1 MHNIKQAF
9 QIAKQNFCGWRKNPR
24 IYMTFILAAIL
35 CIMLSNQIIS
45 HAVKY
50 ETILQIFEPFIWT
63 YGDATHVMLSSLL
76 LMLLFADMPFINQ
89 STPYWLI
96 RTKRSV
102 WLAGQI
108 IYVVFTTVIYNLFM
122 FVVLG
127 IMGTPFSFWGN
138 VWSETAAMLGYAGG
152 ESITIP
158 VSIKTME
165 ISTPY
170 QCMLWVF
177 LLMLLYTLFVAVFM
191 LFLNI
196 TLGNMAGILGA
207 FALNIYGL
215 LLNPSVFQK
224 LFHFTGR
231 LEYKANVLCG
241 WLSPLNHATFPMHN
255 FGYDFLPE
263 LTVSIVGFLIL
274 IIVFIIL
281 SGIKMKKYN
290 FSFMQLDE

>member
-215 LLNPSVFQK
+215 LLNPSVFSFYRQ
-224 LFHFTGR
+224 TG
-231 LEYKANVLCG
+231 
-241 WLSPLNHATFPMHN
+241 
-255 FGYDFLPE
+255 
-263 LTVSIVGFLIL
+263 I
-274 IIVFIIL
+274 
-281 SGIKMKKYN
+281 
-290 FSFMQLDE
+290 

>member
-102 WLAGQI
+102 WLAD
-108 IYVVFTTVIYNLFM
+108 Y
-122 FVVLG
+122 
-127 IMGTPFSFWGN
+127 
-138 VWSETAAMLGYAGG
+138 
-152 ESITIP
+152 
-158 VSIKTME
+158 
-165 ISTPY
+165 
-170 QCMLWVF
+170 
-177 LLMLLYTLFVAVFM
+177 
-191 LFLNI
+191 
-196 TLGNMAGILGA
+196 
-207 FALNIYGL
+207 
-215 LLNPSVFQK
+215 
-224 LFHFTGR
+224 
-231 LEYKANVLCG
+231 LCG
-241 WLSPLNHATFPMHN
+241 IYYGNL
-255 FGYDFLPE
+255 
-263 LTVSIVGFLIL
+263 
-274 IIVFIIL
+274 
-281 SGIKMKKYN
+281 
-290 FSFMQLDE
+290 

>member
-158 VSIKTME
+158 VSIKTMDLLE
-165 ISTPY
+165 ATIRPEK
-170 QCMLWVF
+170 QC
-177 LLMLLYTLFVAVFM
+177 
-191 LFLNI
+191 
-196 TLGNMAGILGA
+196 
-207 FALNIYGL
+207 
-215 LLNPSVFQK
+215 
-224 LFHFTGR
+224 
-231 LEYKANVLCG
+231 
-241 WLSPLNHATFPMHN
+241 
-255 FGYDFLPE
+255 
-263 LTVSIVGFLIL
+263 
-274 IIVFIIL
+274 
-281 SGIKMKKYN
+281 
-290 FSFMQLDE
+290 

>member
-1 MHNIKQAF
+1 
-9 QIAKQNFCGWRKNPR
+9 
-24 IYMTFILAAIL
+24 
-35 CIMLSNQIIS
+35 
-45 HAVKY
+45 
-50 ETILQIFEPFIWT
+50 
-63 YGDATHVMLSSLL
+63 
-76 LMLLFADMPFINQ
+76 
-89 STPYWLI
+89 
-96 RTKRSV
+96 
-102 WLAGQI
+102 
-108 IYVVFTTVIYNLFM
+108 
-122 FVVLG
+122 
-127 IMGTPFSFWGN
+127 
-138 VWSETAAMLGYAGG
+138 
-152 ESITIP
+152 
-158 VSIKTME
+158 
-165 ISTPY
+165 
-170 QCMLWVF
+170 
-177 LLMLLYTLFVAVFM
+177 MLLYTLFVAVFM

-263 LTVSIVGFLIL
+263 LAVSIVGFLIL